1 MPLFVINTLY
11 NIKMFILKKQKSK
24 IKSNLVMTFTL
35 VSYWVDMQPL
45 QSTIIDFGLQ

>member
-24 IKSNLVMTFTL
+24 ISKLVMTFTL

-45 QSTIIDFGLQ
+45 KSTIIDFGLQ